1 MADIF
6 DEVQEELRAERA
18 KRLLNR
24 YGGLLAGAA
33 LLAVVA
39 VAGVQG
45 WRWWQDRA
53 ALAASEGYLAA
64 ARAASE
70 PGTDAAAAA
79 GRFAA
84 VAAEAPPGYRVL
96 ARLRAAALRADA
108 GDRDAALAEWDA
120 VARDGAADTPF
131 RDLASLLWGMHA
143 LEKDDTAAAVE
154 ARMAP
159 LAEGNGPFRASAA
172 EIRALA
178 ALKRGENDAARR
190 GFRALANDGAAPQGV
205 RDRAGRV
212 LSGIGGG

>member
-33 LLAVVA
+33 LVVVLGA
-39 VAGVQG
+39 AGVEG
-45 WRWWQDRA
+45 WRWWQHRA
-53 ALAASEGYLAA
+53 ATAASEGFLAA
-64 ARAASE
+64 ARAAE
-70 PGTDAAAAA
+70 APNADASAVA

-84 VAAEAPPGYRVL
+84 VADTAPPGYRVL
-96 ARLRAAALRADA
+96 ARLRAAGLRADA
-108 GDRDAALAEWDA
+108 GDRDGALAAWDA
-120 VARDGAADTPF
+120 VARDGAADPPF

-143 LEKDDTAAAVE
+143 LDTGDAAEVE

-178 ALKRGENDAARR
+178 ILKRGDLDAARQR
-190 GFRALANDGAAPQGV
+190 FAALAKDAAAPEGV

-212 LSGIGGG
+212 LSGLGGG